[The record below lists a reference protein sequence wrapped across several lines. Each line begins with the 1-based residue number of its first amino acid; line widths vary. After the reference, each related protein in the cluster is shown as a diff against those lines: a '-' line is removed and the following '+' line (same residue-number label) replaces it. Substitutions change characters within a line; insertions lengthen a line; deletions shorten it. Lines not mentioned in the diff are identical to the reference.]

1 VGTNR
6 VSHSD
11 TLKVVKII
19 FLCRIDHWDF
29 EKERL
34 VAISDHNIIS
44 TWYNFRYGQVEEIK
58 LIPLKF
64 ITEVIAGKF
73 TYPSM
78 ALVW

>member
-1 VGTNR
+1 MT
-6 VSHSD
+6 
-11 TLKVVKII
+11 VVEV
-19 FLCRIDHWDF
+19 FMCYRIDHWDF

-34 VAISDHNIIS
+34 VVISDHNVIS
-44 TWYNFRYGQVEEIK
+44 AWYNFRYGQVEEIK

-64 ITEVIAGKF
+64 ITEVLLGKF